1 MPPGAVPGGTGE
13 SGQPEDATAGTE
25 SGSGA
30 EAGSQSGSSSGDTW
44 ETGLP
49 GSGDGWETSNQIPGV
64 GTNPIPPMPSERGK
78 PPGDG
83 SETGG
88 RAGDK
93 ELDDALEDF
102 DGGILAERDVIRAR
116 SNEAAS
122 NAGIPASGTST
133 QLPGGSDGTSSTT
146 SADVA
151 SAPRGIPAQR
161 SAPPAPK
168 AGAAGK
174 IPEDI
179 PDAKDDDII
188 ARQLREAAMN
198 ESDPELREKLWEE
211 YRRYKGA

>member
-1 MPPGAVPGGTGE
+1 MQKQAPERFEQWRYLGDRSAGQRRRLGDEQSDSRGRYQSHSADAFGTRE
-13 SGQPEDATAGTE
+13 ASGRRV
-25 SGSGA
+25 
-30 EAGSQSGSSSGDTW
+30 
-44 ETGLP
+44 
-49 GSGDGWETSNQIPGV
+49 GDG
-64 GTNPIPPMPSERGK
+64 
-78 PPGDG
+78 D
-83 SETGG
+83 

-116 SNEAAS
+116 SNEAAG
-122 NAGIPASGTST
+122 NAGIPASGPST

-168 AGAAGK
+168 AGAAGT